1 MGRSGLEQ
9 VRQWTGSHRLHPIE
23 IITDGKAPQYA
34 SLAQTD
40 PSIREAAQLF
50 AKVENQ
56 IDLGNGGAEMVTQA
70 TEALKLFR
78 EANHSEGVMDS
89 IRLLI
94 HAHRG
99 RAEALHWE
107 GDLGGKAEQSFQKAR
122 LLVREELELGQ
133 ELGRSRVEGAMLLS
147 MAELSFLDTDE
158 DHQKRK
164 EVLKQAE
171 DHAEKAVAKF
181 QEAQD
186 PKMQVVAQLQLAR
199 LRLLAAR
206 GVQSGSYLQAREASQ
221 QALAAATDAKDA
233 RGEALAR
240 LQIIAVR
247 MSEGDFQEART
258 GLSSGSATETPGA
271 KTLRASLICL
281 LSQRELQDNWGAA
294 LRLSQEA
301 YNIFQD
307 IKYAKGWEAASL
319 GVLVEALILS
329 GQKQKAQEE
338 AEKAVANLK
347 QRDPK
352 ESARAMHH
360 LVHAMVANGQED
372 EAMRI
377 AKEAVE
383 TSCQDLADHHSE
395 VALYMAVSEG
405 YMKAKRYNQASDA
418 ISKAERGLAKL
429 GTKRGAETLKK
440 ALSSL
445 QAAIKTSEVEARQE
459 SIYNQNQNI
468 LQRAKEEP
476 LVDYSP
482 EDVGDYDED
491 DAIKHARSF
500 LETWADHMKN
510 ERNAEAL
517 KAATIAVDLFY
528 DNEDKRGEAQALL
541 AVSAAH
547 IAMENYKM
555 ALWAVKSSLENYRE
569 LQDKSGH
576 AEALHALASVHNHMG
591 NPREALTVAYEGLG
605 IYQSDLEDGHGM
617 IKMYFVIID
626 SYAMELEGV
635 SQIERETKERYKT
648 NIEKA
653 LSAARKA
660 SKLCTGLSFDDLTEA
675 CTAHY
680 LATAYM
686 LAGKYRDVVQASE
699 EAVFLFKNAGEE
711 TGQVQAMATMGEAL
725 MAMKKITRAKSVL
738 NEALKLAKDASYDQV
753 MDNINALLTQINAQQ
768 TLAAAAVAM
777 PTATAAGAAQVGDS
791 AAAGQAQ
798 MSSYVAPTP
807 EAISARVLEMVRD
820 LSGEEGLDEDT
831 PFMDAGIDS
840 LASVE
845 LRTNL
850 QKAFGI
856 QLPSTVMF
864 NYPTK
869 QSISEYIADEMAE
882 AQVSLK

>member
-94 HAHRG
+94 HAHRA

-199 LRLLAAR
+199 LRLVAAR

-247 MSEGDFQEART
+247 MSEDDFQEART

-301 YNIFQD
+301 YKIFQD

-319 GVLVEALILS
+319 GVLVRLS
-329 GQKQKAQEE
+329 YCLDR
-338 AEKAVANLK
+338 N
-347 QRDPK
+347 R
-352 ESARAMHH
+352 R
-360 LVHAMVANGQED
+360 
-372 EAMRI
+372 R
-377 AKEAVE
+377 
-383 TSCQDLADHHSE
+383 
-395 VALYMAVSEG
+395 
-405 YMKAKRYNQASDA
+405 KR
-418 ISKAERGLAKL
+418 
-429 GTKRGAETLKK
+429 KRR
-440 ALSSL
+440 
-445 QAAIKTSEVEARQE
+445 RQ
-459 SIYNQNQNI
+459 
-468 LQRAKEEP
+468 
-476 LVDYSP
+476 
-482 EDVGDYDED
+482 
-491 DAIKHARSF
+491 
-500 LETWADHMKN
+500 
-510 ERNAEAL
+510 
-517 KAATIAVDLFY
+517 
-528 DNEDKRGEAQALL
+528 
-541 AVSAAH
+541 
-547 IAMENYKM
+547 
-555 ALWAVKSSLENYRE
+555 
-569 LQDKSGH
+569 
-576 AEALHALASVHNHMG
+576 
-591 NPREALTVAYEGLG
+591 
-605 IYQSDLEDGHGM
+605 
-617 IKMYFVIID
+617 
-626 SYAMELEGV
+626 
-635 SQIERETKERYKT
+635 
-648 NIEKA
+648 
-653 LSAARKA
+653 
-660 SKLCTGLSFDDLTEA
+660 
-675 CTAHY
+675 
-680 LATAYM
+680 
-686 LAGKYRDVVQASE
+686 
-699 EAVFLFKNAGEE
+699 
-711 TGQVQAMATMGEAL
+711 
-725 MAMKKITRAKSVL
+725 
-738 NEALKLAKDASYDQV
+738 
-753 MDNINALLTQINAQQ
+753 
-768 TLAAAAVAM
+768 
-777 PTATAAGAAQVGDS
+777 
-791 AAAGQAQ
+791 
-798 MSSYVAPTP
+798 
-807 EAISARVLEMVRD
+807 
-820 LSGEEGLDEDT
+820 
-831 PFMDAGIDS
+831 
-840 LASVE
+840 
-845 LRTNL
+845 
-850 QKAFGI
+850 
-856 QLPSTVMF
+856 
-864 NYPTK
+864 
-869 QSISEYIADEMAE
+869 
-882 AQVSLK
+882 